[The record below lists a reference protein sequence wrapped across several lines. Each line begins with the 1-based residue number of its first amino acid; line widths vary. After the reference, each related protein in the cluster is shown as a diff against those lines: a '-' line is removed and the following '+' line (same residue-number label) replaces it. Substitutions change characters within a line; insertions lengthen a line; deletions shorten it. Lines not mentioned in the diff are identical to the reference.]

1 MLERATLRL
10 SFFLLTILNT
20 CITYPVKD
28 KNIMDLIELEKEIEK
43 HKVIQHYQ
51 DGVVDGLFGGIR
63 SKLGYKSN
71 HYYNRGY
78 DFGLVLWN
86 KQQGDDE

>member
-1 MLERATLRL
+1 M
-10 SFFLLTILNT
+10 N
-20 CITYPVKD
+20 
-28 KNIMDLIELEKEIEK
+28 LIELEKEVEK
-43 HKVIQHYQ
+43 HKVIQHFQ

-78 DFGLVLWN
+78 DFGLALWN